1 VAVLDSLLQ
10 LLSDP
15 QPSAATPASTGSLL
29 SQQASRRPDILQMLQ
44 DALGAPPG
52 RSIGGAALDRYW
64 NLRDL
69 PDVVK
74 NSIISQRAYGEGER
88 IPPQDAMAQA
98 GRAAIL
104 GENKASPP
112 DSDTSQ
118 LQQELDMVWRYL
130 QQNQPRD
137 EQRTDTQSTPWASI
151 LGQQSPYPAP
161 LPPAAQRFPFGMY

>member
-1 VAVLDSLLQ
+1 VAVLDWLQQ

-15 QPSAATPASTGSLL
+15 QAGAAAPASTGSLL

-52 RSIGGAALDRYW
+52 RSIGGAAIDRYW

-69 PDVVK
+69 PDTVK
-74 NSIISQRAYGEGER
+74 NSIISQPSYGEGER
-88 IPPQDAMAQA
+88 APPQDAIGQA
-98 GRAAIL
+98 GREAIL

-112 DSDTSQ
+112 DYRNSQ
-118 LQQELDMVWRYL
+118 LMQELDMVWDFMR
-130 QQNQPRD
+130 QNQARD
-137 EQRTDTQSTPWASI
+137 EQSTPWAST

-161 LPPAAQRFPFGMY
+161 LPPAAQRFPFGLY